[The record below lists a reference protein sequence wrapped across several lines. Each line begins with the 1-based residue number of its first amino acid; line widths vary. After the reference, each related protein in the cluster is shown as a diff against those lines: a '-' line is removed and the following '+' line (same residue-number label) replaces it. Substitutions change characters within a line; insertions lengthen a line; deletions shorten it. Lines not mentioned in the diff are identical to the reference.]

1 MFHVKQLS
9 TIFDAIGARLPDK
22 KIDNLRFFS
31 TSLLEWNQKVNLI
44 SRKTESRIFEDHIIP
59 SLVYGLFINQELSY
73 VDIGSGAGLPGLV
86 LKIAFPNIKID
97 LVDSNRK
104 KILFCKYIIAELGLT
119 GTKAILSRAET
130 LESNYNAALFR
141 SVATLEKL
149 LTMAGPALK
158 KNGFFLSL
166 KGAQE
171 PQTLQTNQLQI
182 LQIPQKLKQLTPR
195 LADSVIVKVKI
206 SHND

>member
-9 TIFDAIGARLPDK
+9 TIFDIIGARLTDNK
-22 KIDNLRFFS
+22 TDNLRFFS
-31 TSLLEWNQKVNLI
+31 NSLLEWNQRVNLI
-44 SRKTESRIFEDHIIP
+44 SRKTEARVFEDHIIP
-59 SLVYGLFINQELSY
+59 SLAYGVFIDHDLSY
-73 VDIGSGAGLPGLV
+73 IDIGSGAGLPGLV
-86 LKIAFPNIKID
+86 LKIAFPDLKID

-104 KILFCKYIIAELGLT
+104 KVLFCKYIIAELGLT

-130 LESNYNAALFR
+130 LESNYDAAIFR

-149 LTMAGPALK
+149 LTMAGSALK

-166 KGAQE
+166 KGKQE
-171 PQTLQTNQLQI
+171 PRTLQKSQLQI

-195 LADSVIVKVKI
+195 LADSVMIKVKT
-206 SHND
+206 